1 MPNLFYRCEIRV
13 IKKGKIREN
22 KIVKIREIR
31 PGPPPFCPEL
41 PHRLHLRQHARPLL
55 FQKALQTPGGL
66 HQKGSGGLLQGLPLF
81 GEAITLLFGETLSL
95 FCGFSWGLI
104 LQGCPLLCEALIL
117 ISWGLIIQGCQ
128 LLCEALILISWG
140 LSWGR
145 SLLCEAIILLFG
157 EALSW
162 GLILLFC
169 GPSWGLLFC
178 GYGLIK
184 QAAASG
190 YEDLGLS
197 SPPSS
202 QGWSLAGWL

>member
-1 MPNLFYRCEIRV
+1 MQNLFYRCEIRV
-13 IKKGKIREN
+13 IKTGKIREN
-22 KIVKIREIR
+22 KIVKIRDIR
-31 PGPPPFCPEL
+31 PGPPPFCLEL

-117 ISWGLIIQGCQ
+117 ISWGL
-128 LLCEALILISWG
+128 
-140 LSWGR
+140 SWGR